1 MISGLGKGHES
12 RGSEKDVENTS
23 MLPVALL
30 SPHLALQPA
39 HSMPRLLQHLIT
51 FRPQLQHLLYHPLIA
66 LYMLLRAHRAVFN
79 RLGEVLRN
87 VEYIVFGLPADRF
100 S

>member
-23 MLPVALL
+23 MLPAALL

-39 HSMPRLLQHLIT
+39 HSMPRLPQHLIT
-51 FRPQLQHLLYHPLIA
+51 FHPQPLHLLTIHLSP
-66 LYMLLRAHRAVFN
+66 FT
-79 RLGEVLRN
+79 
-87 VEYIVFGLPADRF
+87 
-100 S
+100 